1 MEVKEM
7 KSTVNLYDFRE
18 AFNVRKDSFS
28 YAGLEA
34 LFNWL
39 EEFEEGTGEEIE
51 LDPIGLCCEF
61 AEYKNLAEFQNDYN
75 EDYETLEDIEEA
87 TIVIRIDDDAFI
99 IQCF

>member
-1 MEVKEM
+1 M
-7 KSTVNLYDFRE
+7 KSTVSLSDFRD
-18 AFNVRKDSFS
+18 AFQIRKENFT

-34 LFNWL
+34 LFNYL
-39 EEFEEGTGEEIE
+39 EEYEEDTGQEIE
-51 LDPIGLCCEF
+51 LDVIVFCCEYT
-61 AEYKNLAEFQNDYN
+61 EYENLAEFQQDYN